1 MSKRI
6 LLVIPS
12 LSETGGAENLALRIG
27 KALAEKKNNIF
38 IATFDKDPM
47 PRQLNKTDQ
56 VRYFYLGN
64 KLSSINLPIFLK
76 PLNYIYYFIKLS
88 CLIKKLQIDITV
100 SILWKADLINS
111 ITFARTKRVSLSV
124 INYKDNPVNLPLVKY
139 KKIIRFLYKR
149 FDRVLTINNALK
161 EELKELFQI
170 NPSKISSFN
179 NFIED
184 IPSLSIFDNSK
195 KKKYIFCGRLSP
207 EKNLINFLY
216 SWVAFVKNNKDCQL
230 VALGDGPLRKEVEL
244 FLKNNN
250 ISFSNNISD
259 SSVSVIMLGM
269 VKKPEEYISNSH
281 CFILPSIDE
290 GTPTVLLIAMF
301 LGIPIIASDT
311 RSGGVK
317 DMFIANEINEEYTL
331 IKETEAGMIL
341 PIPDVNIKSSVSAWT
356 DALNKINNIDKN
368 NWEIY
373 SRGSKKLSVKY
384 TKNAFVN
391 EWESLVQNL
400 FK

>member
-6 LLVIPS
+6 LLLIPS

-27 KALAEKKNNIF
+27 TALAEKKNNIF

-47 PRQLNKTDQ
+47 PRQLNKADQ

-64 KLSSINLPIFLK
+64 KLSSIKLPTLLK

-149 FDRVLTINNALK
+149 FDRVLAINNALK

-184 IPSLSIFDNSK
+184 IPSLSTFDNSK

-216 SWVAFVKNNKDCQL
+216 SWAAFVKNNKDCQL
-230 VALGDGPLRKEVEL
+230 VVLGDGHLRKEVEL

-250 ISFSNNISD
+250 ISFSNNISN

-281 CFILPSIDE
+281 CFILPSTDE

-317 DMFIANEINEEYTL
+317 DMFIANEINEENTL

-341 PIPDVNIKSSVSAWT
+341 PIPDINIESSVSAWT

-368 NWEIY
+368 NWDIY
-373 SRGSKKLSVKY
+373 SKGSKKLSLKY
-384 TKNAFVN
+384 TKNAFVD